1 MNPSY
6 HNDILTKSM
15 TKPEFNKCI
24 VMLRSDDSMT
34 YEEVYHW
41 LQGHIK
47 EHLDELIRLMLAEDD
62 PKMRSKFVEL
72 VGDSQDI
79 TVIPYIEKELQ
90 HHNREVRAWAYN
102 SLMYFEEISA
112 IAIAKKFKENNPE
125 EDFLY

>member
-90 HHNREVRAWAYN
+90 HYNREVRAWAYN
-102 SLMYFEEISA
+102 SLMNFEEISA